1 MMRTVVVALM
11 MIACVHVTISA
22 TVVDDED
29 DINDNLDPDSQVEL
43 LSPDEEEGFFFSHDM
58 NPFKFPDFSEMFK
71 NMFDLM
77 NGIQK
82 RIIEESSKYPVNYN
96 DTLTE
101 DVVINGKKY
110 KMKKKVI
117 RRGDNTSSIF
127 VSAVSYIPAERR
139 KRALLSKLSDL

>member
-1 MMRTVVVALM
+1 MMRTVFVALM
-11 MIACVHVTISA
+11 MVVCFHLTISA

-29 DINDNLDPDSQVEL
+29 DSLDPDSQVEL
-43 LSPDEEEGFFFSHDM
+43 LSPDDEEGFFFNHNI
-58 NPFKFPDFSEMFK
+58 NPFNFPDFSEMFK
-71 NMFDLM
+71 NMFELM

-82 RIIEESSKYPVNYN
+82 RIIEESKKYPENYN

-101 DVVINGKKY
+101 EVVINGKRY

-117 RRGDNTSSIF
+117 RRFDNTSSIF
-127 VSAVSYIPAERR
+127 ISAVSYIPAERR